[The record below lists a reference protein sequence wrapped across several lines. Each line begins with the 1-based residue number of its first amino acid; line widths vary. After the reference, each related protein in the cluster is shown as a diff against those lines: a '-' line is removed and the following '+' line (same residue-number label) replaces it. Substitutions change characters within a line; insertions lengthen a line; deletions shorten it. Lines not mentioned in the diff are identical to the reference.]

1 MTLFWQY
8 TVICDLELYHLQED
22 GFSFKLEL
30 YILSRLIRK
39 LYITKFYG
47 FFDICHL
54 TANKKNPSRHLD
66 CLFYVSRLFYF
77 KESKVCVFVMSRI
90 VLCLVKY
97 PLLHCELRYVE
108 RSWKW
113 VLKWTTLIIAL
124 FVFVYV

>member
-1 MTLFWQY
+1 MASLTS
-8 TVICDLELYHLQED
+8 VN
-22 GFSFKLEL
+22 
-30 YILSRLIRK
+30 R
-39 LYITKFYG
+39 
-47 FFDICHL
+47 L

-108 RSWKW
+108 RS
-113 VLKWTTLIIAL
+113 LKMGFEVDYSNTLC
-124 FVFVYV
+124 V